1 MKPIHALPLII
12 LALIAVAFALGLR
25 NDPRALP
32 AVLTDQPLPAFSLEP
47 LEKGAPDL
55 SNQTLAGA
63 PALINIFGSWCA
75 ACIIEHPVL
84 MKIAGAG
91 DVALYGVDWN
101 DTREDGAAFL
111 AARGNPYRAIGMDP
125 DSRFAIA
132 MGVSG
137 APETFLVDATGRI
150 RYKHVGPITD
160 DAWEK
165 TLKPMLS
172 KLERAP

>member
-1 MKPIHALPLII
+1 MKPIHALPLIV
-12 LALIAVAFALGLR
+12 LALIAATFAFGLR

-32 AVLTDQPLPAFSLEP
+32 AVLIDEPLPAFSLEP
-47 LEKGAPDL
+47 LDESEPDF
-55 SNQTLAGA
+55 SNAALAGA

-84 MKIAGAG
+84 MKIAEKG

-101 DTREDGAAFL
+101 DRREDGAAFL

-137 APETFLVDATGRI
+137 APETFLVDAAGRI

-165 TLKPMLS
+165 TLKPMLRR
-172 KLERAP
+172 LERAP

>member
-1 MKPIHALPLII
+1 MKPIHALPLLM
-12 LALIAVAFALGLR
+12 LALIGAVFAFGLR

-32 AVLTDQPLPAFSLEP
+32 AVLIDEPLPQFSLASLLEGEP
-47 LEKGAPDL
+47 NLTNDM
-55 SNQTLAGA
+55 LAGA

-84 MKIAGAG
+84 MKIAAEGA
-91 DVALYGVDWN
+91 VALYGVDWN
-101 DTREDGAAFL
+101 DTREAGHAFL

-137 APETFLVDATGRI
+137 APETFVIDAQGRI

-160 DAWEK
+160 EVWSN
-165 TLKPMLS
+165 TLHPLLLE
-172 KLERAP
+172 LERGP